1 MKMQRLLTPYL
12 NLLPFITLAVSLLGC
27 EAVQKAQEKRNERLM
42 TNLQKSVKSRPADT
56 APSPDSPAALI
67 GKTAPDFT
75 LRTTEGNIVN
85 LSENVSLFDIFSN
98 IYLFLVNFIKL
109 L

>member
-1 MKMQRLLTPYL
+1 MKKQCLLTPYPHFL
-12 NLLPFITLAVSLLGC
+12 SFIILAVSLIGC

-42 TNLQKSVKSRPADT
+42 TDLQKSVQNRPADS

-75 LRTTEGNIVN
+75 LRTIAGDT
-85 LSENVSLFDIFSN
+85 VSLSD
-98 IYLFLVNFIKL
+98 LRGKAVVLNFWATW
-109 L
+109 

>member
-12 NLLPFITLAVSLLGC
+12 NLLPLITLAVSLLGC

-56 APSPDSPAALI
+56 APSSDSPAALI

-85 LSENVSLFDIFSN
+85 LSDLRGKAVVL
-98 IYLFLVNFIKL
+98 NFWATW
-109 L
+109 

>member
-1 MKMQRLLTPYL
+1 MKKQRLLIPYL
-12 NLLPFITLAVSLLGC
+12 NLLPFITLAVSLLLGC

-42 TNLQKSVKSRPADT
+42 TNLQKSVKSRPADA

-85 LSENVSLFDIFSN
+85 LSDLRGKAIVL
-98 IYLFLVNFIKL
+98 NFWATW
-109 L
+109 